1 MIEQTNIG
9 KKGKNRLNSIH
20 PKPIIEDTQNR
31 TNKIDNVNNIK
42 ALINFISILRLLKLL
57 QSLRYEVQKVL

>member
-20 PKPIIEDTQNR
+20 PKPITEDTQNR
-31 TNKIDNVNNIK
+31 TNKTDNVNNIK
-42 ALINFISILRLLKLL
+42 ALINLSPFF
-57 QSLRYEVQKVL
+57 VF